1 MTEIEFDF
9 NQKNV
14 VIQANLR
21 DSFQEVIKKYF
32 QKAEIDPSTVYFFAN
47 GIKIDENKDVESQMN
62 EINKKN
68 NKIKVLVHSIEKPNE
83 VISKSKEIICPK
95 CFNPCRI
102 KFENSKI
109 KLYDCI
115 NEHITE
121 NINLN
126 EFKNTQ
132 NINLSKITCDKC
144 KEKNKGNTFNHDFYI
159 CTTCKQNICPLCKS
173 LHDDEHNIINYE
185 QKNYICSNHS
195 DAYVKY
201 CTKCKK
207 NLCMMC
213 DSQHQGHDTVFFG
226 NLLPDIDGIKTKL
239 LEMKKNIEIFK
250 NKINEIIEQ
259 LNNLVK
265 TMELYYEI
273 NNDIL
278 KNYKIKNK
286 NYETLQNIKEINI
299 TTHLFE
305 KINDMNKYQNFND
318 IIFNVIDIYNKI
330 YVGEDNPED
339 NTNVKKETSYLYN
352 RPISMKRT
360 EIILNQMKN
369 SICKIKTENE
379 ENVGGIG
386 IFTKIL
392 YKYEYIPVLIVNKNI
407 SNDKELQV
415 ELYEN
420 NEKIIK
426 IIKLDQERKKYINSD
441 LNASIIEI
449 N

>member
-1 MTEIEFDF
+1 
-9 NQKNV
+9 
-14 VIQANLR
+14 
-21 DSFQEVIKKYF
+21 
-32 QKAEIDPSTVYFFAN
+32 
-47 GIKIDENKDVESQMN
+47 
-62 EINKKN
+62 
-68 NKIKVLVHSIEKPNE
+68 
-83 VISKSKEIICPK
+83 
-95 CFNPCRI
+95 
-102 KFENSKI
+102 
-109 KLYDCI
+109 
-115 NEHITE
+115 
-121 NINLN
+121 
-126 EFKNTQ
+126 
-132 NINLSKITCDKC
+132 
-144 KEKNKGNTFNHDFYI
+144 
-159 CTTCKQNICPLCKS
+159 
-173 LHDDEHNIINYE
+173 
-185 QKNYICSNHS
+185 
-195 DAYVKY
+195 
-201 CTKCKK
+201 
-207 NLCMMC
+207 MC

-239 LEMKKNIEIFK
+239 LEMKKSIEIFK

-330 YVGEDNPED
+330 YVGEDNPEE
-339 NTNVKKETSYLYN
+339 NTTVKKETSYLYN

-415 ELYEN
+415 EFYEN
-420 NEKIIK
+420 NEKLLK
-426 IIKLDQERKKYINSD
+426 
-441 LNASIIEI
+441 
-449 N
+449 